1 MIERWFTAPTAPS
14 FGSLRLLGLGLAG
27 GALLLPG
34 CLLEHKDDG
43 AEYRE
48 AVPQREAIVV
58 AGPEA
63 DAGADA
69 DASTASLM
77 PSRHAQ
83 ATRPLGN
90 TDYAKWYGFTR
101 AVRGGV
107 NGVTAWVLG
116 SVWAVVRMEPSS
128 VKDGEATWGPY
139 TDALEPVTY
148 RFRVTRVAEG
158 EYDYVLEGR
167 PKASG
172 ESASYRPVLSG
183 HGFGKRHEHHGEGE
197 FTIDLSAAR
206 ELDPFGREKDSGT
219 VRIVHHLPH
228 DLTQGDLLPRRIE
241 AEVTPDPAVERESY
255 TVESIAN
262 EDGTGSLGVVARSDV
277 DDSGTT
283 QLEDVTV
290 DSRWR
295 ADGAGRAD
303 IGISG
308 GDIPADPGVVSA
320 VECWGADFRRSFYT
334 DSISFAPTEGDASA
348 CVYDAP

>member
-1 MIERWFTAPTAPS
+1 MMQRWFTAPTAPS
-14 FGSLRLLGLGLAG
+14 SGPLRLLGLGLAG
-27 GALLLPG
+27 ATFLLPG
-34 CLLEHKDDG
+34 CMLEKQDDG

-63 DAGADA
+63 DTAA
-69 DASTASLM
+69 DASTASV
-77 PSRHAQ
+77 RRAQ
-83 ATRPLGN
+83 ATAPVGRS
-90 TDYAKWYGFTR
+90 DYAKWYGFTR

-116 SVWAVVRMEPSS
+116 SVWAIVRIEPSS

-148 RFRVTRVAEG
+148 RFRVTRVGEA

-167 PKASG
+167 PKAAG
-172 ESASYRPVLSG
+172 DGASYRAVLSG
-183 HGFGKRHEHHGEGE
+183 HGFGKRHEQHGEGE

-228 DLTQGDLLPRRIE
+228 DLERGDALPRRLE

-255 TVESIAN
+255 TVQSVAN
-262 EDGTGSLGVVARSDV
+262 EDGTGSLGVVARADV
-277 DDSGTT
+277 DEGKTT

-303 IGISG
+303 IVITG

-320 VECWGADFRRSFYT
+320 VECWGADFTRSFYT
-334 DSISFAPTEGDASA
+334 DSISFAPTEGDSSA
-348 CVYDAP
+348 CVYGAL